1 MKIATKPVMVR
12 TSALTEKGTD
22 WGSKL
27 PPAAMIEVCCD
38 STPSMLAI
46 DEASDGGLSPPKG
59 QPERRK
65 ANDKL
70 NKSDIGFMVNS
81 LILYIVIEV

>member
-12 TSALTEKGTD
+12 TSALAEKGAE
-22 WGSKL
+22 L

-46 DEASDGGLSPPKG
+46 DGAEAFDGGLSPPKG